1 MKQGKIIGDY
11 FPPIEFLTNISLSYN
26 DCFWGLPC
34 YEGKEI
40 TIGVLVAFSG
50 YIWNLIWPMR
60 MLGELVDILSRNSAS
75 AQKNILK

>member
-1 MKQGKIIGDY
+1 MIVFGGFLVMK
-11 FPPIEFLTNISLSYN
+11 E
-26 DCFWGLPC
+26 
-34 YEGKEI
+34 EI

-75 AQKNILK
+75 AKNI